1 MKLMKYELIKEIM
14 ETDDIHKVVALY
26 ESIINND
33 FDYVENL
40 FRTKQDFKEFIEKYQ
55 ENKND

>member
-14 ETDDIHKVVALY
+14 ETDDIHKVVAWY
-26 ESIINND
+26 EIIINND
-33 FDYVENL
+33 LDYVENL